1 MILASYIKVIR
12 VMRQLCGV
20 GAIFALF
27 ALSFVLMLL
36 DLAGVLLIAKLIE
49 EMFEPGSLFGLLS
62 PYISLFGIELWPIIA
77 GWINDNALAAIASI
91 FILRTGLSIWF
102 LSLTSR
108 VIYKVRASAEH
119 ELNKRIATCDLDSL
133 RSQSK
138 DELIRDVIVDLGLL
152 NSCLRAVASITTE
165 CFVIMSLLVGL
176 LIFSAELFGIFLLV
190 GFIFAAMMWLTITRL
205 RFLGQLRRSLEARR
219 YSNIF
224 SLINLSSEIRVFN
237 LAKAFLHKFGLNT
250 EALVETERKHF
261 LLTFLH
267 RYLAEI
273 SVLLTILGL
282 TISGYSKNFTLKLA
296 FCLVSRYF
304 VCCR

>member
-1 MILASYIKVIR
+1 M
-12 VMRQLCGV
+12 
-20 GAIFALF
+20 
-27 ALSFVLMLL
+27 
-36 DLAGVLLIAKLIE
+36 
-49 EMFEPGSLFGLLS
+49 
-62 PYISLFGIELWPIIA
+62 
-77 GWINDNALAAIASI
+77 
-91 FILRTGLSIWF
+91 
-102 LSLTSR
+102 
-108 VIYKVRASAEH
+108 
-119 ELNKRIATCDLDSL
+119 NKRIATCDLDSL

-176 LIFSAELFGIFLLV
+176 LIFSAELFGISPSSWIYFCSDDV
-190 GFIFAAMMWLTITRL
+190 VDNYEAQG
-205 RFLGQLRRSLEARR
+205 FLGQLRRSLEARR

-282 TISGYSKNFTLKLA
+282 TISGYSKNFTPEIGILFGVAILRLLPMINRLGSSLNTLCFCKLEFRSTGVKA
-296 FCLVSRYF
+296 SRDQTK
-304 VCCR
+304 